1 MTAPVTAP
9 AALGPRE
16 AAVALVALGPDRAA
30 AVLRSLGEEQ
40 ARRLAAEVATLG
52 PVHPQEVQAVLAQ
65 LLKGLRSP
73 GVLPAPGKRLAKDL
87 LVRALGSELG
97 QAMGQELDVPVPFA
111 WLEEADPE
119 AAGKALA
126 NEAPGAV
133 ALALTHVDPRL
144 AVRLLNQ
151 LPAEQRATVATRI
164 AALGAVHPDTVKE
177 VEATLRARVS
187 GMLVTATARRVDGPD
202 LLARLLART
211 TPENS
216 KELLNAV
223 AAINQELADATRE
236 RLFTFDDLCALP
248 PRTLQVVLRAVD
260 SKQLAL
266 ALRNVPEATVQ
277 LVLANLS
284 ERARE
289 SLGEEMQLITSA
301 RASEVNE
308 ARGAVVAAARQLEE
322 EGAVDLS
329 REEGEE

>member
-1 MTAPVTAP
+1 MTTPVVP
-9 AALGPRE
+9 GPRE
-16 AAVALVALGPDRAA
+16 AAVALVALGPERAA
-30 AVLRSLGEEQ
+30 AVLRSMGEEP
-40 ARRLAAEVATLG
+40 ARRLAAEVAALG
-52 PVHPQEVQAVLAQ
+52 PVQPQEVEAILGQ
-65 LLKGLRSP
+65 LLKGVRSP
-73 GVLPAPGKRLAKDL
+73 SILPAPGKRLAKDL
-87 LVRALGSELG
+87 LVRALGSEVG
-97 QAMGQELDVPVPFA
+97 SAMGQELDVPAPFA
-111 WLEEADPE
+111 WLEDADPE

-133 ALALTHVDPRL
+133 ALALTHIDPRL

-151 LPAEQRATVATRI
+151 LPADQRATVATRI

-177 VEATLRARVS
+177 VEATLRTRVS

-216 KELLNAV
+216 KELLAAV
-223 AAINQELADATRE
+223 AAVNQELADATRE

-266 ALRNVPEATVQ
+266 ALRNVPEATTA

-289 SLGEEMQLITSA
+289 SLVEEIELLTGA
-301 RASEVNE
+301 RSSEINE
-308 ARGAVVAAARQLEE
+308 ARAAVVAAARQLEE

-329 REEGEE
+329 REEDEE